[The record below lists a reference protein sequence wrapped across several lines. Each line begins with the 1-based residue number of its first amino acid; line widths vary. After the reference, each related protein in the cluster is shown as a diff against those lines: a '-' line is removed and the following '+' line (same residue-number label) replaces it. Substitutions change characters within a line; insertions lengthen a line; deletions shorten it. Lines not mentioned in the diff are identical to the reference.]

1 MNEEFLERIKS
12 YIPDEF
18 DVFLASL
25 DKPLYRGLR
34 VNTKKIDTDIL
45 KEYMPVLDR
54 PSIF

>member
-34 VNTKKIDTDIL
+34 VNTKKIDTTHLNPEEVARKIL
-45 KEYMPVLDR
+45 L
-54 PSIF
+54 I

>member
-34 VNTKKIDTDIL
+34 VNTKK
-45 KEYMPVLDR
+45 DR
-54 PSIF
+54 YRYIERIYACIR